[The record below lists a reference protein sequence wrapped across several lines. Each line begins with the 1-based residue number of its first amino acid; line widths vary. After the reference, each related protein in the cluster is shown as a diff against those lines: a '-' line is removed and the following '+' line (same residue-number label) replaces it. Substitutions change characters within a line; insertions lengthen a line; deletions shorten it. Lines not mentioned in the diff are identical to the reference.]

1 MDINEGKINCYDTIY
16 IVYPDILYSRVIDYH
31 INSSN
36 VGYAIGHGYELCLK
50 LEQDSD
56 VVNYFNVKMNNMVN
70 NGILGRVPDYK
81 FDIFMNNCSFKGCLV
96 KEISINNTDIDVI
109 VTVLSD
115 YCLIDCEPPPEVI
128 AILRNQTI
136 DDILNIT

>member
-16 IVYPDILYSRVIDYH
+16 IVYPDILCSRVIDYH
-31 INSSN
+31 INSGN
-36 VGYAIGHGYELCLK
+36 VGHGYELSLK
-50 LEQDSD
+50 MEQDSD
-56 VVNYFNVKMNNMVN
+56 VVNYFNMKMNNMVS

-81 FDIFMNNCSFKGCLV
+81 FDIFINNYSFKGCLV

-109 VTVLSD
+109 VLSD
-115 YCLIDCEPPPEVI
+115 YYYCREPPHELI
-128 AILRNQTI
+128 TILRNQTI

>member
-16 IVYPDILYSRVIDYH
+16 IVYPDILCSRVIDYH
-31 INSSN
+31 INSGN
-36 VGYAIGHGYELCLK
+36 VGYGIGHGYELCLK
-50 LEQDSD
+50 MEHGSD
-56 VVNYFNVKMNNMVN
+56 VVNYFNMKMNNMVN

-81 FDIFMNNCSFKGCLV
+81 FDVFINNYSFKGCLV
-96 KEISINNTDIDVI
+96 KEISINNTDIDVT

-115 YCLIDCEPPPEVI
+115 YCLIDCEPPHELI
-128 AILRNQTI
+128 TILRNQTI